1 MTRKTRKGNQ
11 HKIEF
16 RTGLWEQIMDWNIGQ
31 PAEASNRRLLKN
43 PRGDKSWIM
52 ILALTKDPG
61 VHHETSNTDDESRKT
76 ISCSSSQP

>member
-43 PRGDKSWIM
+43 SRGDKSWIM
-52 ILALTKDPG
+52 ILALT
-61 VHHETSNTDDESRKT
+61 
-76 ISCSSSQP
+76 